1 MHAVTFN
8 GVNRT
13 LQADDGENLLTLAQR
28 NGLHID
34 SSCGGNGSCHQ
45 CRVLIHDGRENF
57 RRAGKACE
65 PRHKLG
71 VEPVYLACQGGV
83 FGDMTVE
90 PAPVRALG
98 DRPNASLIGWSA
110 GGTPRSSVII
120 DPGSYTGAAYQL
132 DDDGNFIA
140 EEGFATQQAP
150 APTPGQVVLGED
162 VTYADALSAGTSHL
176 PDSRRIVLDFAGRIA
191 ACVGDSVEL
200 HAVPT
205 NAFIGNMPHVAGAI
219 DSVQWSPL
227 KTRTVIT
234 TVDGKAPAGLCAA
247 GLLSC
252 VHALMQAGMC
262 NSDLQLLESRF
273 TTRVN
278 GQLAALLVSSN
289 VEAQSPH
296 GQIYLSENAIVV
308 SQSQLNVIRDAA
320 KMLCQ
325 RLDALD
331 ADSLLVVTGD
341 FGTYVPTDLIRALG
355 VHDGEIE
362 FVPHAAALG
371 AARLTVSASGR

>member
-1 MHAVTFN
+1 MHSVTFK

-13 LQADDGENLLTLAQR
+13 LQANDGENLLTLAQR

-45 CRVLIHDGRENF
+45 CRVLVHAGHENF
-57 RRAGKACE
+57 QREGEPCK
-65 PRHKLG
+65 PRHKRG
-71 VEPVYLACQGGV
+71 DEPVYLACQGGV

-110 GGTPRSSVII
+110 GGLPRSSCII
-120 DPGSYTGAAYQL
+120 DPGSYTGVRYQL
-132 DDDGNFIA
+132 DADGIFVTETSFLAQEIDA
-140 EEGFATQQAP
+140 SI
-150 APTPGQVVLGED
+150 PGQVVLGGD
-162 VTYADALSAGTSHL
+162 VSYADALAAGINHL
-176 PDSRRIVLDFAGRIA
+176 PETRHVVLDFSGRIA
-191 ACVGDSVEL
+191 VCAGDAVEL
-200 HAVPT
+200 HNVPM
-205 NAFIGNMPHVAGAI
+205 NAFMGSMPHLAGAV

-234 TVDGKAPAGLCAA
+234 TVDGQAPTGLCAA

-262 NSDLQLLESRF
+262 NADLQLLESRF
-273 TTRVN
+273 TTRID
-278 GQLAALLVSSN
+278 GQLAALLVGPSA
-289 VEAQSPH
+289 EAQSPH
-296 GQIYLSENAIVV
+296 GEIYTSEKAIVV

-320 KMLCQ
+320 RMLRQ
-325 RLDALD
+325 TLDALD
-331 ADSLLVVTGD
+331 TDSLLVVTGE

-355 VHDGEIE
+355 IHDGEIE

-371 AARLTVSASGR
+371 AARIVASPSKR